1 MLPIR
6 NSRNND
12 LIGRV
17 DKLSEE
23 VKIFKILCS
32 NYDGDF
38 EKIEWFYN
46 NKTEIDL
53 TLLTHTRNKI
63 NEEIEREMKRGK

>member
-6 NSRNND
+6 SSNDNSI
-12 LIGRV
+12 IGRV

-32 NYDGDF
+32 NYDGDYQ
-38 EKIEWFYN
+38 KIEWFYE
-46 NKTEIDL
+46 NKNELDL
-53 TLLTHTRNKI
+53 TLLVHTRNKI